1 MVLAKKVLI
10 ISADVL
16 LYQRLRNQLS
26 AEEYQVSLVKKTDE
40 ALKATIDEID
50 PDIVVVDPDISV
62 LQGVE
67 ISLMVRQWTPK
78 PILILT
84 TAMTLDNQVRA
95 LDLAAEDYLS
105 EPFDMSII
113 AGRIEHIFSLEQT
126 TESIDR

>member
-1 MVLAKKVLI
+1 MVLAKKVLV

-16 LYQRLRNQLS
+16 LYQRLNNQLS
-26 AEEYQVSLVKKTDE
+26 TGEYQVSLVKKTDGE
-40 ALKATIDEID
+40 LKTIISELD
-50 PDIVVVDPDISV
+50 PDIIVVDPDISV
-62 LQGVE
+62 LKGVE
-67 ISLMVRQWTPK
+67 ISLLIRQWTPR

-113 AGRIEHIFSLEQT
+113 ARRIEHILTLEQT
-126 TESIDR
+126 AEPVN